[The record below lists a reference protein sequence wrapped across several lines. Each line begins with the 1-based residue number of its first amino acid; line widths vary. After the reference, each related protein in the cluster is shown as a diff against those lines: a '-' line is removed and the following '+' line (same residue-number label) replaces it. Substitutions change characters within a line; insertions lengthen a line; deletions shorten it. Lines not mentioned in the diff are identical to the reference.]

1 MSYFKRH
8 EIFFVKDRTRNF
20 DLKTTS
26 TSDLKSAEEMRIY
39 LFRNW
44 EAKFIP
50 REMATQSTII
60 NIVAESRNVRDEPVL
75 AQMQSVE

>member
-1 MSYFKRH
+1 LSYFKKH
-8 EIFFVKDRTRNF
+8 DLFFVKDRTRNF

-26 TSDLKSAEEMRIY
+26 TSGLKSAEEISIY

-50 REMATQSTII
+50 REKATQSMII
-60 NIVAESRNVRDEPVL
+60 NIVAESRNARDEPVL

>member
-1 MSYFKRH
+1 MSYFKKH
-8 EIFFVKDRTRNF
+8 GLFFVKDWAKNF
-20 DLKTTS
+20 DLKTS
-26 TSDLKSAEEMRIY
+26 TSDLKSAEEIRIY

-75 AQMQSVE
+75 DQMQSVE